1 MLQKLEIRNYILIDE
16 LSIEFN
22 DGLSIITG
30 ETGSGKSILLGAI
43 NQLLGNRI
51 DHKIV
56 GPKKDKCTIEAIFN
70 ISDYNL
76 KNFFIH
82 NDLDYSTDTII
93 RREILRNG
101 KSRAF
106 INDSPVKI
114 EILKKISSYLIDIH
128 SQNQNDI
135 LSYKSFFYN
144 FIDFFANQEKKVF
157 EFKKMFN
164 QLNQKKIDYNILKE
178 KKQNIIKDYD
188 YNLFLLN
195 EIKTLNLASN
205 EKEKLQNEY
214 NSLKNYEKIQSS
226 FDELN
231 ILIGGQNN
239 NLIERLTSILNIL
252 KKISDFSSQ
261 FKDIDSRFEKVFIE
275 TTDIIESISSHSE
288 QLTFDSEKFD
298 TIQSRLFKIQELEN
312 KHNVNSI
319 SQLIEVKNKLND
331 KVESTDYI
339 DSEIDKLNLEIL
351 NIEKDLT
358 KEANQ
363 IYSNRLKT
371 ADGLQN
377 EIEKIFSLLSLK
389 GCLIRFEF
397 IKEEKLNSFG
407 IDNLNVL
414 YSPGK
419 TIELKPLAKIAS
431 GGEKSRI
438 LLAIKSVFAKKNSLP
453 TIIFD
458 EIDSGT
464 SGEIAESIGFLM
476 KEMSNKIQILSI
488 THLAQVASKG
498 DYHFKVVKASDNGKS
513 TTSIVE
519 LSDKER
525 VSEIASMISGKK
537 ITNSALNQAEE
548 LLK

>member
-16 LSIEFN
+16 LSIEFK

-56 GPKKDKCTIEAIFN
+56 GQKKEKCTIEAIFN
-70 ISDYNL
+70 ITDYNL
-76 KNFFIH
+76 KFFFKN
-82 NDLDYSTDTII
+82 NDLDYSPDTII

-114 EILKKISSYLIDIH
+114 EILRSISSYLIDIH
-128 SQNQNDI
+128 SQNQNEI

-164 QLNQKKIDYNILKE
+164 QLNQKKIDCSLLKE

-195 EIKTLNLASN
+195 EIKTLNLDSN
-205 EKEKLQNEY
+205 EKEKLENEY
-214 NSLKNYEKIQSS
+214 SSLKNYEKIQSS

-231 ILIGGQNN
+231 LLIGSENSN
-239 NLIERLTSILNIL
+239 IIDRLSSILNIL
-252 KKISDFSSQ
+252 KKISAFSSQ
-261 FKDIDSRFEKVFIE
+261 FKDIDLRFEKVFLE
-275 TTDIIESISSHSE
+275 TIDIIESISSHSE
-288 QLTFDSEKFD
+288 HLSFDSERFE

-319 SQLIEVKNKLND
+319 SQLIDVKNKLND
-331 KVESTDYI
+331 TIESTENI

-358 KEANQ
+358 KEASQ

-377 EIEKIFSLLSLK
+377 EIEKVFSLLSLN

-414 YSPGK
+414 YSPGE

-476 KEMSNKIQILSI
+476 KEMSKKIQILSI

-498 DYHFKVVKASDNGKS
+498 DSHFKVIKSINNGKS
-513 TTSIVE
+513 TTSIVK